1 MELYFEAPHLL
12 LISLAVLFVISE
24 GWTKVFI
31 LLGCVVLAY
40 IILKLAAEKLFCPYS
55 TLQSSLGF
63 GSHNVDTISNYT
75 L

>member
-12 LISLAVLFVISE
+12 LISLAVLC
-24 GWTKVFI
+24 WTKVFI

>member
-12 LISLAVLFVISE
+12 LISLAVLC
-24 GWTKVFI
+24 WTKVFI

-40 IILKLAAEKLFCPYS
+40 IILKLAAEKLTLCTYS